1 MACEPVQS
9 GQRFVAQMIGHIDCQ
24 AQAIGAYGYGVLSDP
39 SSSIAIAFTGMMT
52 LFVALF
58 GLRLMMGQM
67 QSGRDLIGDALRIG
81 IVLTLATSWPA
92 WRTLGYNVVI
102 DGPSQLA
109 ATIGGATDLP
119 GGQNDLVGRL
129 QAADDNIVILT
140 IYGTGRNT
148 GGTDRSD
155 QIGDSFRGI
164 ALADQEGLANGRL
177 FFLAGIFGPL
187 AIVKLAAGL
196 LLALAPLMAGLLLFM
211 GTRDLFFGW
220 LRALGALALGA
231 FALYVV
237 FGVQLTVLEPWL
249 RDAIAL
255 REARVLTPSVPT
267 ELSVITLAFSI
278 ASFGMLAILGKIFF
292 FGGFGLPRFLGNYS
306 PAAFSERRTES
317 TASAVPLDRQAA
329 SRAVLVADAVAQ
341 TLRREE
347 RNADRSEPSR
357 VTDRNV
363 RNEAGRANFATAAPA
378 GGPASLGSS
387 YRTPASESSR
397 NYRRTS
403 AAGERRDSK
412 S

>member
-1 MACEPVQS
+1 MACAPVQS

-24 AQAIGAYGYGVLSDP
+24 AQAIGSYGYGALADP
-39 SSSIAIAFTGMMT
+39 SSPIALALTGMLT

-58 GLRLMMGQM
+58 GLRLMMGQL
-67 QSGRDLIGDALRIG
+67 QTGRDVIGDVLRIG

-92 WRTLGYNVVI
+92 WRTLGYDVVI

-109 ATIGGATDLP
+109 ASISEASDLP
-119 GGQNDLVGRL
+119 GGRNDLVGRL

-255 REARVLTPSVPT
+255 RDARVLTPSVPT

-278 ASFGMLAILGKIFF
+278 ASFGILFILGKIFF
-292 FGGFGLPRFLGNYS
+292 FGGFGVPRIMGSALPASR
-306 PAAFSERRTES
+306 SEYNAQPNS
-317 TASAVPLDRQAA
+317 TAIPAERLAA

-341 TLRREE
+341 SLRREE
-347 RNADRSEPSR
+347 RSTQRSEPGR
-357 VTDRNV
+357 VADRNL
-363 RNEAGRANFATAAPA
+363 RSQAGQATFATASQGTSPAP
-378 GGPASLGSS
+378 LGNSF
-387 YRTPASESSR
+387 RTPATMR
-397 NYRRTS
+397 NQRRTS
-403 AAGERRDSK
+403 AAGERRDK
-412 S
+412 KA